1 MILMISS
8 NGETLGSQP
17 SLRFGRAPYFIQ
29 YDLEQNTW
37 EAHPNE
43 AVHERGGAGVASTQF
58 LIDHKANAALSGSF
72 GPNAFHALSSAGIK
86 MWSFDGSY
94 ETVQSVIDG
103 FKENRLEE
111 VANQGRHQ

>member
-8 NGETLGSQP
+8 NGETLESQP

-29 YDLEQNTW
+29 FDLEEDTW
-37 EAHPNE
+37 QAHTNE

-58 LIDHKANAALSGSF
+58 LVDHKANAALSGSF
-72 GPNAFHALSSAGIK
+72 GPNAFSALSAAGIK

-94 ETVQSVIDG
+94 ETVQSVIDAY
-103 FKENRLEE
+103 KDNRLVE
-111 VANQGRHQ
+111 VENQGMRR